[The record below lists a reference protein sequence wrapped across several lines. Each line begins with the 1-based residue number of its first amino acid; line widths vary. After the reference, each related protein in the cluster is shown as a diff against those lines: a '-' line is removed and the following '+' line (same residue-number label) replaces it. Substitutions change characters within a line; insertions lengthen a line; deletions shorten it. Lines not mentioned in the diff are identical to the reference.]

1 MKRRA
6 TAVWNG
12 TVMEG
17 SGDLTS
23 QSGTLNN
30 TPYSFKSR
38 FADGNGTNPEE
49 LLAAAHAGCF
59 TMKLSI
65 VLQEKRFPPQRLET
79 NAVVNLDDNSLSITE
94 SRLTLKASVQGIS
107 RELFDEAVKDAETN
121 CPISKALNALITV
134 DAHLNE

>member
-23 QSGTLNN
+23 QSGTLNI

-38 FADGNGTNPEE
+38 FADGIGTNPEE

-65 VLQEKRFPPQRLET
+65 VLQEKGFPPQRLET